1 MVGSPATAAPIEAVP
16 AYAADLFAD
25 RLPLARQFATVLAT
39 DGVRRGLVGPRES
52 SRIWSRH
59 LANCAVVTELIPTDT
74 RVVDVGSGAGLPG
87 LVIAIRR
94 PDVLVDLIEPLQRR
108 VDFLTDTVRAL
119 DLGEQ
124 VRVIR
129 GRAEEASV
137 IGTVGAASVVT
148 ARAVAPLDRLVAW
161 CLPLL
166 EPEGRLVLI
175 KGRSAAAEAGQH
187 RDALRKTGARD
198 VRVVRCGTGL
208 IEPATTVVVAR
219 AREIT

>member
-1 MVGSPATAAPIEAVP
+1 VAGSPATAAPIEAVP
-16 AYAADLFAD
+16 AYSADLFAD
-25 RLPLARQFATVLAT
+25 RLPLARRFATLLVT
-39 DGVRRGLVGPRES
+39 DGMRRGLVGPRES
-52 SRIWSRH
+52 GRIWSRH
-59 LANCAVVTELIPTDT
+59 LGNCAVVTELIPTDS

-94 PDVLVDLIEPLQRR
+94 PDVRVDLVEPLQRR

-124 VRVIR
+124 VRVVR
-129 GRAEEASV
+129 GRAEEAAV
-137 IGTVGAASVVT
+137 IGAVSAAPVVT

-175 KGRSAAAEAGQH
+175 KGRSAAAEVGQH
-187 RDALRKTGARD
+187 RDALRKAGARD

-219 AREIT
+219 ARETR

>member
-1 MVGSPATAAPIEAVP
+1 VAGSPATAAPIEAVP
-16 AYAADLFAD
+16 AYSADLFAD
-25 RLPLARQFATVLAT
+25 RLPLARRFATLLVT
-39 DGVRRGLVGPRES
+39 DGMRRGLVGPRES
-52 SRIWSRH
+52 GRIWSRH
-59 LANCAVVTELIPTDT
+59 LGNCAVVTELIPTDS

-94 PDVLVDLIEPLQRR
+94 PDVRVDLVEPLQ
-108 VDFLTDTVRAL
+108 RAL

-124 VRVIR
+124 VRVVR
-129 GRAEEASV
+129 GRAEEAAV
-137 IGTVGAASVVT
+137 IGAVSAAPVVT

-175 KGRSAAAEAGQH
+175 KGRSAAAEVGQH
-187 RDALRKTGARD
+187 RDALRKAGARD

-219 AREIT
+219 ARETR